1 MRYMKRLSLKNG
13 LFIVMMFAILLT
25 SCSFGI
31 QTQNQSTNTG
41 SQKETLAIQSSDEN
55 AKKSEERQA
64 NTQSAKMTPF
74 ETKIQSDK
82 NTLSY
87 GKLQIKL
94 PDGVTIEEQKPEND
108 MRVIDLIGAEKSK
121 NAPFPPR
128 IWLANYCV
136 TYQNEWELASA
147 LLDILPGITLRI
159 CYKKDDAR
167 HYLFTYNK
175 PNQIGYIMVY
185 EDDIYIAEELAAER
199 DYSFG
204 SLLDRKYVH
213 WKDITQKIGG
223 RNDYGYRADFN
234 KIKVEENYTL
244 LALQA
249 VDENN
254 LRKLTLFQDGYFRF
268 PKTEISFEE
277 CPSYIQFADCNF
289 DGCPDMI
296 VSSTMIYLWNTDKK
310 EYEAVQMP
318 EEFPTFSISIDD
330 NLALYPETK
339 TIWVRESK
347 YLGNRYAKDYWDQ
360 PDYIETFWQWENNVL
375 TKKRECTAA
384 VREEAVRILA
394 CEYDTKGKTVLC
406 DETVSI
412 VEWEQN
418 SNTVQTCY
426 RDFYNE
432 MVPVLNVGMLHK
444 TDCNQN
450 YIPQELLDILTKAML
465 DGTEYET
472 LKTLETGKELTREE
486 VLALAKD
493 NPALRCDV
501 ILAEHSNDYIDY
513 RMIMT
518 DGDND
523 GIPDIVAKEYF
534 GGTGGYTEYAFY
546 QGQEN
551 GTYEKTCIYYSV
563 EEVFRMISY
572 NGKNYLCRMLT
583 DRDKK
588 QHSGI
593 SLICYA
599 DGVQAETRNLMFY
612 PKTYD
617 VRLGACAEEQYQPL
631 AQEMLKNAVTYKEK
645 IDRYRN
651 IDGSSEEK
659 TFEQKYEYQCD
670 LNNDGVLEL
679 YDKSI
684 WRPSNLWT
692 VVHIELSGEDSG
704 IKTLKDA
711 VWSVEGTPI
720 MVWAEPFA
728 GKNIVHVISLTGLH
742 NNTGR
747 EKITELDDFTIT
759 GFLVE
764 GTQYQSV
771 YQITA
776 DAAYAV
782 RQEYE
787 NSQERR

>member
-1 MRYMKRLSLKNG
+1 
-13 LFIVMMFAILLT
+13 
-25 SCSFGI
+25 
-31 QTQNQSTNTG
+31 
-41 SQKETLAIQSSDEN
+41 
-55 AKKSEERQA
+55 
-64 NTQSAKMTPF
+64 
-74 ETKIQSDK
+74 
-82 NTLSY
+82 
-87 GKLQIKL
+87 
-94 PDGVTIEEQKPEND
+94 
-108 MRVIDLIGAEKSK
+108 
-121 NAPFPPR
+121 
-128 IWLANYCV
+128 
-136 TYQNEWELASA
+136 
-147 LLDILPGITLRI
+147 
-159 CYKKDDAR
+159 
-167 HYLFTYNK
+167 
-175 PNQIGYIMVY
+175 
-185 EDDIYIAEELAAER
+185 
-199 DYSFG
+199 
-204 SLLDRKYVH
+204 
-213 WKDITQKIGG
+213 
-223 RNDYGYRADFN
+223 
-234 KIKVEENYTL
+234 
-244 LALQA
+244 
-249 VDENN
+249 
-254 LRKLTLFQDGYFRF
+254 
-268 PKTEISFEE
+268 
-277 CPSYIQFADCNF
+277 
-289 DGCPDMI
+289 MI
-296 VSSTMIYLWNTDKK
+296 VSSIMIYLWNTGKK

-347 YLGNRYAKDYWDQ
+347 YLGDRYAKDYWDQ
-360 PDYIETFWQWENNVL
+360 PDYIETFWQWENDVL

-384 VREEAVRILA
+384 VREEAVQILA
-394 CEYDTKGKTVLC
+394 YEYDAKGKTVLC

-450 YIPQELLDILTKAML
+450 YIPQELLDMLTKAML

-518 DGDND
+518 EGDND

-534 GGTGGYTEYAFY
+534 GGTGGFTEYVFY
-546 QGQEN
+546 QGQKN

-563 EEVFRMISY
+563 EEAFRMISY

-612 PKTYD
+612 PETYD
-617 VRLGACAEEQYQPL
+617 VSLASCAEKQYRPL

-645 IDRYRN
+645 IDRYTN

-659 TFEQKYEYQCD
+659 TFERGYEYQCD

-692 VVHIELSGEDSG
+692 VVHIELSGDDSG
-704 IKTLKDA
+704 INTLKDA
-711 VWSVEGTPI
+711 VWAVEGTPI
-720 MVWAEPFA
+720 M
-728 GKNIVHVISLTGLH
+728 
-742 NNTGR
+742 
-747 EKITELDDFTIT
+747 
-759 GFLVE
+759 
-764 GTQYQSV
+764 
-771 YQITA
+771 
-776 DAAYAV
+776 
-782 RQEYE
+782 
-787 NSQERR
+787 